1 MKIGELAE
9 KTGMASSAIRY
20 YEQSGLLPKAQ
31 RGANGYREYAD
42 TAVERLRRIRMAQ
55 GLGFSLDAIRSVFA
69 AGNDGLAK
77 EELLEQ
83 LDGRLLEIAQLMAE
97 LREQQQH
104 LQALR
109 VTLTESWAEGE
120 CLYADSLTPDKLLS
134 PAQVHGAK
142 AKANSHG

>member
-20 YEQSGLLPKAQ
+20 YEQSGLLPKAE

-42 TAVERLRRIRMAQ
+42 AAVERLRRIQMAQ

-69 AGNDGLAK
+69 AGNEGLSK
-77 EELLEQ
+77 DELLHR
-83 LDGRLLEIAQLMAE
+83 LDGRLEEIDQLMGT

-109 VTLTESWAEGE
+109 ITLLESWAEGE
-120 CLYADSLTPDKLLS
+120 CLNADALAQDKL
-134 PAQVHGAK
+134 AK
-142 AKANSHG
+142 ATQRSKASAQS